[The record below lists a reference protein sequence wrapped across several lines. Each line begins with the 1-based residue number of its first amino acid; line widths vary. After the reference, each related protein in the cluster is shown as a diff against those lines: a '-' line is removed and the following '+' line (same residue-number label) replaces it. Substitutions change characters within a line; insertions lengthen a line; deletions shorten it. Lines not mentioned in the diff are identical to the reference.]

1 MYRVSGH
8 CLLSIFSGSL
18 IIFKEGRQI
27 ISASTTATVLH
38 LRTWHLRKQ
47 WKRLYFLWKHGK
59 RSKLIFV
66 AFFEMQLQC
75 NEALKKNPSSRTI
88 PLNVT
93 AEIAGR
99 RRCSCK
105 LPTLVFK
112 TVRLRSK
119 SSECVF
125 EDDRRQHS
133 VLCSPVPLSGSTEE
147 EGVGGRSWFNGVHLF
162 FAVSQSVKTSGREG
176 KRQYTPGQLSDTG
189 IHLLA
194 ARTRKCSANVTRRK
208 CFLHSRS

>member
-1 MYRVSGH
+1 MT
-8 CLLSIFSGSL
+8 
-18 IIFKEGRQI
+18 FKETMETF
-27 ISASTTATVLH
+27 SF
-38 LRTWHLRKQ
+38 RTW
-47 WKRLYFLWKHGK
+47 
-59 RSKLIFV
+59 KLIQAYICGLLWDATTV
-66 AFFEMQLQC
+66 QPGP
-75 NEALKKNPSSRTI
+75 KKNPSSRTI

-99 RRCSCK
+99 RRWSSK

-133 VLCSPVPLSGSTEE
+133 ALCSPVPLSGSKEE

-162 FAVSQSVKTSGREG
+162 FAVAQSVKTSGREG